1 MKNILCSLILF
12 ISLFSFTQSD
22 IKSKF
27 TEDLNTVIQLTNNRD
42 FSKLMD
48 FTNPK
53 LFEIAS
59 RDQLIE
65 VIENMISMGME
76 TQGGI
81 ARINYITDTIFFNDK
96 IYCKIFYRS
105 DMTFKISGQLLEGLD
120 GMKEYVDSSLA
131 PKAKDV
137 TFDDKTNTFFIE
149 DLQQIMIAES
159 SLNSDD
165 WFYTEYKTDDP
176 QQAQILEYI
185 FPSQVLEKLK

>member
-27 TEDLNTVIQLTNNRD
+27 TDDLNTMVQLTNSNE
-42 FSKLMD
+42 FIKLMD

-53 LFEIAS
+53 LFEIAP

-65 VIENMISMGME
+65 IYENMISMGME
-76 TQGGI
+76 IKGGI
-81 ARINYITDTIFFNDK
+81 ARINYISDAIAFDDK
-96 IYCKIFYRS
+96 IYYKIYYRS
-105 DMTFKISGQLLEGLD
+105 NQNFKISGQMLDGLD
-120 GMKEYVDSSLA
+120 AMKEYVYSTLA

-137 TFDDKTNTFFIE
+137 RFDDKTNTFYIE
-149 DLQQIMIAES
+149 ELQQIMIAES
-159 SLNSDD
+159 SLSSDD
-165 WFYTEYKTDDP
+165 WFYTEYDKEDP

>member
-27 TEDLNTVIQLTNNRD
+27 NEDLNTVIQLTNSNE
-42 FSKLMD
+42 FSKLLD

-65 VIENMISMGME
+65 VMENMISMGME
-76 TQGGI
+76 MNGGI
-81 ARINYITDTIFFNDK
+81 ARINYISDAIFFDDK
-96 IYCKIFYRS
+96 IYYKIFYRS
-105 DMTFKISGQLLEGLD
+105 NMTFKISGQLLDGLD
-120 GMKEYVDSSLA
+120 GMKEYFDSSLA

-165 WFYTEYKTDDP
+165 WFYTEYDVEDP
-176 QQAQILEYI
+176 QQTQILEHI